1 MNGGPRIALDA
12 MGGDSGPAGMIAG
25 AARALRRD
33 PSLHFIVYGDQA
45 EVEAELDNHRPLLG
59 AVTYRRFLD
68 NIEPSERPYHDGD
81 PARALRRAIE
91 ITEVAVTLA

>member
-1 MNGGPRIALDA
+1 MTGWQRTLPGCDA
-12 MGGDSGPAGMIAG
+12 R
-25 AARALRRD
+25 RA
-33 PSLHFIVYGDQA
+33 
-45 EVEAELDNHRPLLG
+45 AELAAPLGPLLG

-91 ITEVAVTLA
+91 ITDVATTLA

>member
-45 EVEAELDNHRPLLG
+45 EVETELDNHRPEFAPFDVYDVAQTLVG
-59 AVTYRRFLD
+59 SVHTAWAQGCTTNCAVTRLST
-68 NIEPSERPYHDGD
+68 P
-81 PARALRRAIE
+81 RA
-91 ITEVAVTLA
+91 